1 MTSLQERI
9 EHKLT
14 QALQPVYLEVLN
26 ESHAH
31 NVSPGSESHFKVIIA
46 SARFT
51 NTRLLVRHR
60 LVNDALSE
68 EIEKIHA
75 LAVHALTPDEWFER
89 AGQTLSSPQ
98 CLGGERLAKGE

>member
-1 MTSLQERI
+1 MASLQERI

-31 NVSPGSESHFKVIIA
+31 NVLPGSESHFKVIVA
-46 SARFT
+46 TARFT
-51 NTRLLVRHR
+51 NTRLLMRHR
-60 LVNDALSE
+60 LVNDTLSE
-68 EIEKIHA
+68 EIMEIHA

-89 AGQTLSSPQ
+89 AGQTLNSPE
-98 CLGGERLAKGE
+98 CLGGEHSSKD